1 MGRQIAFHMLPEDR
15 DDFLGF
21 AQERNAV
28 SVILRDSDS
37 GHVSSLT
44 SLENIQGKPLCLWN
58 RRLLP
63 RLRRKWMPN
72 PGYFRADESS
82 LPILEFTPSF
92 TTTWEGQPALGQGR
106 LYGVFE
112 DKSPEFRKWFES
124 LVRWIRKNYQR
135 KTSGIDGY
143 VGPAALRFFNE
154 GGYLLP
160 QFLPPRTKVWLAEIA
175 KQHSE
180 PAQVVP
186 GFE

>member
-1 MGRQIAFHMLPEDR
+1 MGRQIPFHMLPEDR
-15 DDFLGF
+15 DNFLGF
-21 AQERNAV
+21 AQERDAV
-28 SVILRDSDS
+28 SIILRDSDS
-37 GHVSSLT
+37 GRVSPLT
-44 SLENIQGKPLCLWN
+44 NIGSVQGKPLCLWN
-58 RRLLP
+58 HRLLP
-63 RLRRKWMPN
+63 RLRRKWIPN

-92 TTTWEGQPALGQGR
+92 TTSWEGRPALGQGR

-112 DKSPEFRKWFES
+112 DKSPDFKKWYDG

-135 KTSGIDGY
+135 KVTEIDGY

-160 QFLPPRTKVWLAEIA
+160 QFLPPRTKIWLDEIA

-180 PAQVVP
+180 RAQLVL
-186 GFE
+186 GT